1 MINLVNSIVNRDF
14 VSADSI
20 LEETVELIMA
30 KKLEEAKKMCAAK
43 MTEQGLDKPSWVL
56 QQRGLVEDDVESG
69 EESSM
74 ARSELN
80 AITKD
85 AKSIMSKIKGNKE
98 LEAWTQSKITKAAD
112 YLNSVADYMGEEN
125 LPVTNQNKIPVRT
138 RAGTSQVPTKGKVVS
153 ASTSGAK
160 IDYSG
165 MSKPSPA
172 EREPVGQNDRM
183 SVNKAVELTKKIDP
197 VGQKQSSQHASNAA
211 AAVKKG
217 YSTRYMPNDPNFQ
230 KRAMAAPVGA
240 ASRPAGPSE
249 IKEEEIKESD
259 DMGPVKAREKV
270 KDYRHKTSGKEIS
283 STKHPGE
290 EWELV
295 KEETLDE
302 ARIKIIKARIRG
314 GKIQRRKK
322 VSNVAGMTLRGGK
335 LQRMS
340 PAERRRRKMGARR
353 AKIKRK
359 SKMNR
364 ALMKRQRSLR
374 KRKALGL

>member
-30 KKLEEAKKMCAAK
+30 KKLEEAKKMTAAK
-43 MTEQGLDKPSWVL
+43 MTEQGLDKPSWNL

-112 YLNSVADYMGEEN
+112 YLNSVADYM
-125 LPVTNQNKIPVRT
+125 
-138 RAGTSQVPTKGKVVS
+138 S
-153 ASTSGAK
+153 
-160 IDYSG
+160 
-165 MSKPSPA
+165 
-172 EREPVGQNDRM
+172 
-183 SVNKAVELTKKIDP
+183 
-197 VGQKQSSQHASNAA
+197 
-211 AAVKKG
+211 
-217 YSTRYMPNDPNFQ
+217 
-230 KRAMAAPVGA
+230 
-240 ASRPAGPSE
+240 
-249 IKEEEIKESD
+249 EEEKE
-259 DMGPVKAREKV
+259 K
-270 KDYRHKTSGKEIS
+270 
-283 STKHPGE
+283 
-290 EWELV
+290 
-295 KEETLDE
+295 LDE

>member
-43 MTEQGLDKPSWVL
+43 MTEQGLDKPSWAL

-112 YLNSVADYMGEEN
+112 YLNSVADYMSEEN

-138 RAGTSQVPTKGKVVS
+138 RAGTSQVATKGKVVS

-249 IKEEEIKESD
+249 IKEEE
-259 DMGPVKAREKV
+259 
-270 KDYRHKTSGKEIS
+270 
-283 STKHPGE
+283 
-290 EWELV
+290 
-295 KEETLDE
+295 TLDE

>member
-1 MINLVNSIVNRDF
+1 MIKLVNSIVDRDF

-30 KKLEEAKKMCAAK
+30 KKLEEAKKMTAAK
-43 MTEQGLDKPSWVL
+43 MTEQGLDKPSWAL

-85 AKSIMSKIKGNKE
+85 AKNIMSKIKGNKE

-112 YLNSVADYMGEEN
+112 YLNSVANYMDKEN
-125 LPVTNQNKIPVRT
+125 
-138 RAGTSQVPTKGKVVS
+138 
-153 ASTSGAK
+153 
-160 IDYSG
+160 
-165 MSKPSPA
+165 
-172 EREPVGQNDRM
+172 
-183 SVNKAVELTKKIDP
+183 EL
-197 VGQKQSSQHASNAA
+197 
-211 AAVKKG
+211 
-217 YSTRYMPNDPNFQ
+217 
-230 KRAMAAPVGA
+230 
-240 ASRPAGPSE
+240 E
-249 IKEEEIKESD
+249 ESD
-259 DMGPVKAREKV
+259 DMGPVRTRERV

-340 PAERRRRKMGARR
+340 AAERRRRKMGARR
-353 AKIKRK
+353 AKIKRR